1 MTDVQTTT
9 EPHAGETEPTQSCAC
24 AHSNRRNVLLGV
36 GAVGATAVL
45 AACGTST
52 GGNTNGTDFSN
63 NPAPAG
69 SAGAQATGAGPVGTA
84 GPGGTAGPNAGNGGG
99 STPIAKVAD
108 VKVGSGVIKGDYV
121 VTQPVAGTFKA
132 FSSVCPHAGCNVNK
146 IDAGV
151 ISCPCHGSQF
161 SVKDGSVITGPA
173 TQGLTSKAV
182 KADGSNVVLA

>member
-9 EPHAGETEPTQSCAC
+9 EPRVGETESTQSCAC

-45 AACGTST
+45 AACGTT
-52 GGNTNGTDFSN
+52 GGANANGTDFSN

-84 GPGGTAGPNAGNGGG
+84 GPGGT
-99 STPIAKVAD
+99 
-108 VKVGSGVIKGDYV
+108 
-121 VTQPVAGTFKA
+121 AGTFKA

-173 TQGLTSKAV
+173 TQGLTGKAV
-182 KADGSNVVLA
+182 KADGGNVVLA